1 MRHGISKRKLNRPTA
16 HRISMFRT
24 MACSL
29 IEHERIKTTLPKA
42 KDLRPIIEKLVTI
55 AKPNTLHARKLV
67 LSRLHNNV
75 GAMKKLCDNI
85 AQRCLSRNGG
95 YTRILKSGFRYG
107 DAAPMAIIEFVD
119 KPLTSEAPNSNK
131 SSDVSMSEGTNI

>member
-1 MRHGISKRKLNRPTA
+1 MRHGVSKRKFNRPTA
-16 HRISMFRT
+16 HRISMFKT

-29 IEHERIKTTLPKA
+29 IEHERIETTLSKA
-42 KDLRPIIEKLVTI
+42 KDLRPIVEKLVTM
-55 AKPNTLHARKLV
+55 AKPNSLHARKLV

-75 GAMKKLCDNI
+75 RAMSKLCENI
-85 AQRCLSRNGG
+85 AQRCKDRKGG

-119 KPLTSEAPNSNK
+119 KPVATPASASSNLK
-131 SSDVSMSEGTNI
+131 SLESGQGA

>member
-1 MRHGISKRKLNRPTA
+1 MRHGISKRKFNRPTA

-42 KDLRPIIEKLVTI
+42 KDLRPIVEKLVTI
-55 AKPNTLHARKLV
+55 AKSNTLHARKLV

-75 GAMKKLCDNI
+75 SAMKKLCDSI
-85 AQRCLSRNGG
+85 AQRCKNRNGG
-95 YTRILKSGFRYG
+95 YTRILKTGFRYG

-119 KPLTSEAPNSNK
+119 RDAPVPPESASDISEAGSLTT
-131 SSDVSMSEGTNI
+131 E